1 MVTYRFHLPLAAC
14 LLTLALSVH
23 ASEEL
28 PGQPVSPNQPASPSD
43 SLPENEQEAVDAI
56 NRLSGPDGAEIEP
69 RGYGSSELT
78 GVMIDRTITMAG
90 RSFYRAFSQR
100 AMDSPLINNA
110 TITIQERPDA
120 RWGSQLWI
128 MQGNQMYF
136 RTQLSPRIN
145 QADEA
150 ANEAVQVVQEA
161 LLKEQLAT
169 ALTSDKD
176 LGSEELR

>member
-1 MVTYRFHLPLAAC
+1 MVMYRT
-14 LLTLALSVH
+14 LLLLGALTVSLMAH
-23 ASEEL
+23 GSEEL
-28 PGQPVSPNQPASPSD
+28 PTQPVSPNQPASPSET
-43 SLPENEQEAVDAI
+43 LPENEQEAVDAI
-56 NRLSGPDGAEIEP
+56 NRLSGPDGAEVEP

-100 AMDSPLINNA
+100 AMDNPLINSA

-128 MQGNQMYF
+128 TQGNQMYF
-136 RTQLSPRIN
+136 RTQLSPRIT
-145 QADEA
+145 QADEVA
-150 ANEAVQVVQEA
+150 DEAVQVVQEA
-161 LLKEQLAT
+161 LLQEQLAT